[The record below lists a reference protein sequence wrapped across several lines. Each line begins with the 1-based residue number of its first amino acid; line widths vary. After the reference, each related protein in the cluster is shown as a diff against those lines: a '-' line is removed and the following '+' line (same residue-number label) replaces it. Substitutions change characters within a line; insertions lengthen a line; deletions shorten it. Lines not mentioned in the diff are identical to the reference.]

1 MIGNVVVPSST
12 PNVIDLQHEQEFLNL
27 LFENKYSIL
36 KKVENS

>member
-12 PNVIDLQHEQEFLNL
+12 NVIDLQHEQEFLNL
-27 LFENKYSIL
+27 SFENTYSIL